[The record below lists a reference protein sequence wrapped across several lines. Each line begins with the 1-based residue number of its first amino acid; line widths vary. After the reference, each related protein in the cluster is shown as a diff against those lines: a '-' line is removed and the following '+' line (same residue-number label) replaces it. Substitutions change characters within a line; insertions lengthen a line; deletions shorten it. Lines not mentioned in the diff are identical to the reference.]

1 MRNFIFNVQEFFKEK
16 WRKFKKFF
24 KSFAVKFVERHEKIK
39 SKYNIGRIFKQQE
52 KFRNKI
58 YKDSCNKSYINW
70 IYGFSG
76 LAIIILAIL
85 FLAQPKI
92 NFGFWFRFTLSLLFV
107 AFFFNIISFTISD
120 LKYIFD
126 SVFKFT
132 FRGTSTFFIGSFCI
146 FSILFIFTEKIKF
159 SYYFAVVIMVP
170 LWSYLST
177 LDDLEVAKIGNGI
190 ISAFVTLGLEFTGNL
205 RGSIVFNDSA
215 IGNLAD
221 PNFMNKIKIDEN
233 IWKILLFPFV
243 AATLIGLISCEY
255 KEYWIK
261 RNGKSKEIYTRYE

>member
-1 MRNFIFNVQEFFKEK
+1 MKNFKFNVQEFFKKK
-16 WRKFKKFF
+16 WQKFKKCF
-24 KSFAVKFVERHEKIK
+24 KSFADKFVERHEKIK
-39 SKYNIGRIFKQQE
+39 SKYNVGRIFKQQE

-58 YKDSCNKSYINW
+58 YKESCNKCYINK

-205 RGSIVFNDSA
+205 RGVLVPNDSDTMEA
-215 IGNLAD
+215 IVISGNA
-221 PNFMNKIKIDEN
+221 
-233 IWKILLFPFV
+233 WKVILLPFV